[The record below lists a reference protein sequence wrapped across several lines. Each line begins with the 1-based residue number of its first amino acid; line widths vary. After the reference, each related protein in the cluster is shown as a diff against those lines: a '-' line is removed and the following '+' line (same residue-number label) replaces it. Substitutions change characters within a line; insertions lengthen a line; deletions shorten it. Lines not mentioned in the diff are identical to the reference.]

1 MTQLGIFTP
10 DAVIAFFTATGVLL
24 LLFKHG
30 FCSSCESF
38 ELTWHE
44 FCLKNISRWPAVLK
58 RNVWCVEGRRM
69 PHRADGSGMSCA
81 PWDGNGPHNQLGLR
95 ITAALWVPLQ
105 SHPQTEGFSRAGL
118 RSTRLKEK
126 EKKNKLETE
135 SRWIYM
141 ICLRAVIKLRR
152 PETEKHE
159 WAFRCITSCLFC
171 TDKWVRCFLVIW
183 NWELWLVSIVGLREQ
198 LRV

>member
-1 MTQLGIFTP
+1 MVF
-10 DAVIAFFTATGVLL
+10 VLRVRVL
-24 LLFKHG
+24 NWRDMN
-30 FCSSCESF
+30 S
-38 ELTWHE
+38 
-44 FCLKNISRWPAVLK
+44 VLK
-58 RNVWCVEGRRM
+58 TFQGDLQCWSVMSVWKEGGCPTGLMGR
-69 PHRADGSGMSCA
+69 GMSCA